1 MVVRHIQI
9 YTSKC
14 VTGVDPEGVSEVP
27 RKVSLEDGQDLECVE
42 EFCYLGDMI
51 GAGGGLERQLERE

>member
-1 MVVRHIQI
+1 MKMEHQYRCV
-9 YTSKC
+9 KC

-27 RKVSLEDGQDLECVE
+27 RKISLEDGQDLECVE

-51 GAGGGLERQLERE
+51 GAGGGL